1 MSRNVKSANPDSGR
15 ILVVDDHAQA
25 RESMGDILRR
35 AGHRVQCCSSAVEA
49 LQTLRGERSFD
60 VVLTDLKMPGMSG
73 LDLIRALHL
82 EKIETQA
89 VMVTAHA
96 TVASAVSAMRHG
108 AFDYI
113 EKPFDVDQLEQL
125 VARAIR
131 HGAAGG
137 RRSSVPAVDGHALA
151 AMIGSSAATAAM
163 RQRIAQVAPT
173 DVTVLI
179 TGESGSGKEVVA
191 RAIHAASR
199 RSAGAMVSLNCPAL
213 SPQLME
219 SELFGHERGAF
230 TSADVPRVGRFEL
243 ADGGTILL
251 DEVTEIS
258 LPLQAKLLRVL
269 QEKSFERVGS
279 SQTRSVDVRV
289 LATTNRDLHR
299 EVSEGRFRED
309 LYFRLAVVPLH
320 VPPLRERRDDILPLA
335 EHFLGLA
342 AQRLGIDPCRLS
354 SDAIELLQAST
365 WPGNV
370 RELENLMTR
379 ASVLCS
385 RQTLSAD
392 DLRPWLL
399 DGGASVQVAAN
410 AALPVGAK
418 LDDIERA
425 LIEATLEHYEGHR
438 GKTAKALGIGVRTLA
453 NKLRSYGY
461 APRTKTFVGS
471 MPIRKAA

>member
-1 MSRNVKSANPDSGR
+1 
-15 ILVVDDHAQA
+15 
-25 RESMGDILRR
+25 
-35 AGHRVQCCSSAVEA
+35 
-49 LQTLRGERSFD
+49 
-60 VVLTDLKMPGMSG
+60 MSG

-151 AMIGSSAATAAM
+151 AMIGSSAATAAL

-230 TSADVPRVGRFEL
+230 TGAVRQTQGLFE
-243 ADGGTILL
+243 AAHGGTLLL
-251 DEVTEIS
+251 DEIS
-258 LPLQAKLLRVL
+258 ETSPTMQAKLLRVL
-269 QEKSFERVGS
+269 QEREIRRVGS
-279 SQTRSVDVRV
+279 SRTVAVDARIV
-289 LATTNRDLHR
+289 ATTNRDLAR
-299 EVSEGRFRED
+299 EVQAGRFRTD
-309 LYFRLAVVPLH
+309 LFHRLNVVRIE
-320 VPPLRERRDDILPLA
+320 VPALRERTGDLAPLTDTLVRRKAEEHDLPCPVIDPA
-335 EHFLGLA
+335 ALA
-342 AQRLGIDPCRLS
+342 ALS
-354 SDAIELLQAST
+354 AYP

-370 RELENLMTR
+370 RQLENTLER
-379 ASVLCS
+379 ALLLC
-385 RQTLSAD
+385 RDGILRTT
-392 DLRPWLL
+392 DLALDAAFERPSSG
-399 DGGASVQVAAN
+399 GGASF
-410 AALPVGAK
+410 VGTTVRDA
-418 LDDIERA
+418 ERA
-425 LIEATLEHYEGHR
+425 LILDTLRALR
-438 GKTAKALGIGVRTLA
+438 GNRTQAARVLGISVRTMRNKLHEYRALGVDLGEGIE
-453 NKLRSYGY
+453 
-461 APRTKTFVGS
+461 
-471 MPIRKAA
+471 